1 MEQREH
7 QKAMIEAAMIA
18 TMTTIFVVGT
28 FYIPLLSM
36 LLVLIPVPFL
46 VLAARRAT
54 RYAFFS
60 FIITALLIGVL
71 TGIIYSLFIFVIFGP
86 MTMIMGSWIRRNKNP
101 HEVIFAGA
109 FASAAATFLLIY
121 LISLISGIQLAV
133 ELGQVFESVLEQQA
147 GSLQQLNI
155 EPVAVEEVINYML
168 LIFPALIMVQ
178 ALLGSFINYYLTI
191 AVLRRSEA
199 YREKLPEFSHFRLPG
214 HVVMGSFLVL
224 LLSWLTSY
232 VESFNTEGMVANVV
246 LLIVMIFFMQG
257 ISLISY
263 WIKRT
268 RVPKWFRIL
277 SLIILVLLSPII
289 TLIALLG
296 LMDSL
301 ADFRKLT
308 S

>member
-1 MEQREH
+1 
-7 QKAMIEAAMIA
+7 
-18 TMTTIFVVGT
+18 MTTIFVIGT

-54 RYAFFS
+54 RYSFFS

-71 TGIIYSLFIFVIFGP
+71 TGILYSLFIFVIFGP

-101 HEVIFAGA
+101 NEVIFAGA

-133 ELGQVFESVLEQQA
+133 ELGQVFESVLEQQVI
-147 GSLQQLNI
+147 SFHQLNI
-155 EPVAVEEVINYML
+155 DPVAVEEVINYML

-178 ALLGSFINYYLTI
+178 ALFGAFINYYLTI
-191 AVLRRSEA
+191 AVLRRSEG
-199 YREKLPEFSHFRLPG
+199 YRKELPEFSRFRLPN
-214 HVVMGSFLVL
+214 HVVKGSFLVL
-224 LLSWLTSY
+224 LLSWLTGY
-232 VESFNTEGMVANVV
+232 LESLHTEGMVANVV

-289 TLIALLG
+289 SLIALLG
-296 LMDSL
+296 LIDSL